1 MNSLKG
7 SITLLVATLATIGVG
22 VHVQAFGSSN
32 PRCRPASAVSVA
44 TLFAPC
50 QASDPAA
57 MERPASDR
65 ELAPPAPAKPQ
76 AKPVDKPSE
85 TASGEHATV
94 GVAGSSRR
102 H

>member
-57 MERPASDR
+57 IPAAMERPASDR

-76 AKPVDKPSE
+76 AKGPAK
-85 TASGEHATV
+85 
-94 GVAGSSRR
+94 R
-102 H
+102 